1 MALGE
6 GKRESDKEEYGLVV
20 EKVMRKNIC
29 CSQKPAV
36 MGRGTAVGLCLL
48 EIYKIATNNS
58 KLLT

>member
-36 MGRGTAVGLCLL
+36 MGRGTAVGPVFAGNLQNCH
-48 EIYKIATNNS
+48 
-58 KLLT
+58 